1 VQIKISSI
9 WQSWT
14 LVSLSLF
21 VLVLVLPAPS
31 CSLSCPSKSHLNGS
45 LVRLPAWFW
54 LPWNAQPNHWSS
66 CLPLSCRRPSCSLS
80 CPSKM
85 HPLASHASWSLHL
98 GLRSSL
104 HLHRLLHVS
113 CACGNSAE
121 LAHLHVCAWFPLQL
135 GASCSLGWPR
145 RLGLVLS
152 VCAARGIT
160 GISITSRFRYSF
172 KSILRGRIFVQ

>member
-1 VQIKISSI
+1 VQTKISSI

-14 LVSLSLF
+14 LVALSRF
-21 VLVLVLPAPS
+21 VLILVLPAPV
-31 CSLSCPSKSHLNGS
+31 L
-45 LVRLPAWFW
+45 
-54 LPWNAQPNHWSS
+54 
-66 CLPLSCRRPSCSLS
+66 LS

-85 HPLASHASWSLHL
+85 HPLTSHASWSLHL

-104 HLHRLLHVS
+104 HLRRLLHVS
-113 CACGNSAE
+113 CACGNSTE
-121 LAHLHVCAWFPLQL
+121 LAHLHVCAWFPLHL